1 MSDGKSPPIE
11 IQRRLVIWTC
21 CYRFLFSISDTTLIY
36 KISRNDFLLSPCG
49 IAATATTVHGLF
61 INFRKIVRRK
71 FISWFNVRRRTP
83 RPSSKSD
90 SIYTHTRNG
99 IEKMRNWKSCD
110 THPTWAHIE
119 MSRGPFSV
127 RKQKE
132 SMTRGGGIG
141 CTFDISLARGARAL
155 CPLLLLYNSL
165 NTHLHI
171 RGRPRPLKNGLPP
184 PPYILHV
191 WQPRQL
197 LILHQ
202 ILLLCCAVGPFL
214 ITSTTV
220 RTKIH
225 NYSYH
230 MTWWST
236 HTPSRRLFLHIYIH
250 ALWSKLIDSTRQRSL
265 SKNN

>member
-110 THPTWAHIE
+110 THPTWAHILE
-119 MSRGPFSV
+119 MSRELFRSENK
-127 RKQKE
+127 R
-132 SMTRGGGIG
+132 SRWRGGGG
-141 CTFDISLARGARAL
+141 ELCALLTSVWPEARARSVSS
-155 CPLLLLYNSL
+155 CY
-165 NTHLHI
+165 
-171 RGRPRPLKNGLPP
+171 
-184 PPYILHV
+184 YI
-191 WQPRQL
+191 
-197 LILHQ
+197 
-202 ILLLCCAVGPFL
+202 
-214 ITSTTV
+214 
-220 RTKIH
+220 
-225 NYSYH
+225 
-230 MTWWST
+230 
-236 HTPSRRLFLHIYIH
+236 TPS
-250 ALWSKLIDSTRQRSL
+250 TRICISAGGL
-265 SKNN
+265 AH